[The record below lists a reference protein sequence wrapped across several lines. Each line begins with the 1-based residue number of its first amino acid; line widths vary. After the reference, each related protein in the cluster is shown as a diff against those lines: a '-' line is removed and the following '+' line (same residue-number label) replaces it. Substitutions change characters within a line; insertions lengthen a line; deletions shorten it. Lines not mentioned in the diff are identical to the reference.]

1 MEVEPRNQATEPNG
15 GTAHENV
22 ADLLRGVALRHP
34 DRIGVITAERSYS
47 WSELDRAADA
57 AAATVTGRGLVPGER
72 VVVGLPT
79 GVELVVTLF
88 ALARAGLVAVPL
100 TAGPSGRAETPAA
113 AVQPAVV
120 IGEVDGL
127 AEVPRLP
134 EDSAAWWA
142 ADVTPAPNRAGPEDL
157 AMLIRA
163 GQNEHPVMLTH
174 RALLAAVAAIGA
186 APRLALR
193 PDDRSVQVLPLSHLA
208 GWVTAFL
215 PLTAVGAAT
224 VIPAVPETAGGWI
237 DAVLATIRAQR
248 VTIVPAAPGLY
259 RRLRAAPGVERAL
272 ATVRLMTSGASPLDA
287 EDFAGVRSH
296 TGQSVWEG
304 YGIAESASVVSSSLM
319 TGAARPGSVG
329 LPLGPV
335 EIRIV
340 EEGDDDAPPDSLAQD
355 DVGDD
360 TEDDA
365 EHDAGDDDA
374 QTLVVTVPPP
384 DDDPGEST
392 LELVADGTVGRIA
405 LHGPTLFSGYWP
417 DGRGGPDAD
426 GWFVSDDIGY
436 LDDRGELHLVD
447 RAGESLRVA
456 GFTVYPREVE
466 DVLTT
471 HPYVRDAAVIGVPGR
486 AGERMV
492 AVLVAQRGTHPTPDD
507 LDDFVADR
515 LPVFKRPERYR
526 LVPRLP
532 RSEVGRVDR
541 AAVRRGYLLDPDP
554 EPAPS
559 VRLAVG
565 EPVAAAESGPPKPGR
580 GLHIPQPLIDR
591 FDRITQ
597 RNRPAQSV
605 GTPATPT
612 TDDELF

>member
-1 MEVEPRNQATEPNG
+1 MEAEPRNEATAE
-15 GTAHENV
+15 ENV
-22 ADLLRGVALRHP
+22 ADLLRGVAVRHP
-34 DRIGVITAERSYS
+34 NRSGVITAERAYS
-47 WSELDRAADA
+47 WSDIDRAADA
-57 AAATVTGRGLVPGER
+57 AVADLAGRGLRPGAR
-72 VVVGLPT
+72 VVVGLPS
-79 GVELVVTLF
+79 GVELIVTLF

-100 TAGPSGRAETPAA
+100 TLGRGGVAA
-113 AVQPAVV
+113 APVAEVEPALVV
-120 IGEVDGL
+120 GEVDAL
-127 AEVPRLP
+127 AGVPRLTV
-134 EDSAAWWA
+134 DRARWWTSDAA
-142 ADVTPAPNRAGPEDL
+142 PAPNGAGGEDL

-163 GQNEHPVMLTH
+163 GQHEHPVMLSH
-174 RALLAAVAAIGA
+174 RAVLAGVDAIGS

-193 PDDRSVQVLPLSHLA
+193 ADDRSVQVLPLSHLA

-224 VIPAVPETAGGWI
+224 VIPEVPETSGGWI
-237 DAVLATIRAQR
+237 EAVLATVRGQR

-259 RRLRAAPGVERAL
+259 RRLRTAQGVERAL

-304 YGIAESASVVSSSLM
+304 YGIAESASVVSTSLM
-319 TGAARPGSVG
+319 SSSARPGSVG
-329 LPLGPV
+329 LPLAPV

-340 EEGDDDAPPDSLAQD
+340 EDGEDASGPSEPSEPAPDPDGEPDPGDGQEEMAV
-355 DVGDD
+355 VG
-360 TEDDA
+360 A
-365 EHDAGDDDA
+365 
-374 QTLVVTVPPP
+374 PPP
-384 DDDPGEST
+384 DDDPDDST

-492 AVLVAQRGTHPTPDD
+492 AVLVAQRGTHPTPED
-507 LDDFVADR
+507 LDDFLVDR
-515 LPVFKRPERYR
+515 LPAFKRPERYR
-526 LVPRLP
+526 LVDRLP

-559 VRLAVG
+559 VRLAGG
-565 EPVAAAESGPPKPGR
+565 EAPAEEPAPKPGR
-580 GLHIPQPLIDR
+580 GLRVPKPLSDR
-591 FDRITQ
+591 FDRIARAAA
-597 RNRPAQSV
+597 RNRPAESV
-605 GTPATPT
+605 GTAGGSAAP
-612 TDDELF
+612 DDELF

>member
-1 MEVEPRNQATEPNG
+1 MEAEPRQATGPSG
-15 GTAHENV
+15 ATAHENV
-22 ADLLRGVALRHP
+22 ADLLRGVASRHP

-47 WSELDRAADA
+47 WSTLDRAADA
-57 AAATVTGRGLVPGER
+57 AVAAVTSGGLVPGDR

-79 GVELVVTLF
+79 GVELVITLF

-100 TAGPSGRAETPAA
+100 TAGPTGTAEAPAA
-113 AVQPAVV
+113 EVLPALV
-120 IGEVDGL
+120 IGEVQGL
-127 AEVPRLP
+127 PDVPRLP
-134 EDSAAWWA
+134 RDRAAWWE
-142 ADVTPAPNRAGPEDL
+142 ADVAPVPNRAGREDL

-174 RALLAAVAAIGA
+174 RALLAAVAAIGS

-224 VIPAVPETAGGWI
+224 VIPEVPDTAGGWI
-237 DAVLATIRAQR
+237 DAVLATIRGQR
-248 VTIVPAAPGLY
+248 VTIVPATPGLY
-259 RRLRAAPGVERAL
+259 RRLRTAHGVERAL
-272 ATVRLMTSGASPLDA
+272 ATVRLMTSGASPLDP

-296 TGQSVWEG
+296 TGQPVWEG

-319 TGAARPGSVG
+319 SAAARPGSVG

-340 EEGDDDAPPDSLAQD
+340 EDDDATPEPPP
-355 DVGDD
+355 
-360 TEDDA
+360 
-365 EHDAGDDDA
+365 DA
-374 QTLVVTVPPP
+374 QTEGDADAVDDNAPDLPAPPP
-384 DDDPGEST
+384 DDDPDEST

-492 AVLVAQRGTHPTPDD
+492 AVLVAQRGTHPTSGD

-559 VRLAVG
+559 VRLAAG
-565 EPVAAAESGPPKPGR
+565 EPAAAAEPAPPKPGR
-580 GLHIPQPLIDR
+580 GLHIPKPLVDR

-597 RNRPAQSV
+597 RNRPAESV
-605 GTPATPT
+605 GTSAAPGPAGTE
-612 TDDELF
+612 DELF